1 MFDSLPA
8 LIVRRLLTGISA
20 RSIAADLLF
29 SSLGYMGDTP
39 SGDLNYTRH
48 CFRSYVGELCLYLKL
63 SNRK

>member
-1 MFDSLPA
+1 MLDGLPA
-8 LIVRRLLTGISA
+8 LAVRRLLTRISA
-20 RSIAADLLF
+20 RSIAADVLF

-48 CFRSYVGELCLYLKL
+48 CFRTYVGDLSLYLKP